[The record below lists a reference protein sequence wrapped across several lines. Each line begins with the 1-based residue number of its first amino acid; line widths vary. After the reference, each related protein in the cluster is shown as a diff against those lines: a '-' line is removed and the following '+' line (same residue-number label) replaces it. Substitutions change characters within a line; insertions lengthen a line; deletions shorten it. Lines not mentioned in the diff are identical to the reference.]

1 MLDYSYFKEHYKLI
15 AINLIK
21 QQKIYADPKS
31 IQQTSFTGHVKKKKK
46 NAAIFLITEKA
57 KETVLDFSKGTVK
70 VLWLYFFLIQ

>member
-15 AINLIK
+15 AINLSK

-31 IQQTSFTGHVKKKKK
+31 IPQTSFTGNVKK
-46 NAAIFLITEKA
+46 NAAISLITEKA

-70 VLWLYFFLIQ
+70 VLWLYFFLI

>member
-15 AINLIK
+15 AINLSK

-31 IQQTSFTGHVKKKKK
+31 IQQTSFAGNVKK
-46 NAAIFLITEKA
+46 NAAISLITEKA

-70 VLWLYFFLIQ
+70 VLWLYFFLI